1 MSQVFHQPLLATERT
16 EFDTGAER
24 LALAIALACGKPL
37 TVVLPLASNP
47 EFEATAPEIALRA
60 EHDAAAKLARL
71 QQQAEKA
78 GVAIALRVRRGAEAW
93 REIVDEA
100 REGAADLLVI
110 RRRGKRSFLAKL
122 MVGEMVE
129 DVLAHTPCTVLVVP
143 RDAAMWTRR
152 VLVAVEPGA
161 QAQRLMAL
169 ATAIALE
176 CRLPLTAVSVAGA
189 AVASATPSAA
199 WLHALCEAARVQG
212 ATVDAEVLS
221 GAAGEQILSATRRHG
236 ADLIV
241 MGVRGAPHAAR
252 SSLGRVAREVTGR
265 AECPVLLVPPRS
277 EEAMP

>member
-1 MSQVFHQPLLATERT
+1 MGQVFRQPLLATERT

-37 TVVLPLASNP
+37 AVVLPLASNP
-47 EFEATAPEIALRA
+47 EFEATAPEVALRA
-60 EHDAAAKLARL
+60 EHDAATKLERL
-71 QQQAEKA
+71 RQQAETA
-78 GVAIALRVRRGAEAW
+78 GVAIELRVRRGAEAW

-100 REGAADLLVI
+100 RERAADLLVI

-129 DVLAHTPCTVLVVP
+129 DVLAHAPGTVLVVP
-143 RDAAMWTRR
+143 RDAAMWTRH
-152 VLVAVEPGA
+152 VLVAVEPGR
-161 QAQRLMAL
+161 QAERLIAL

-176 CRLPLTAVSVAGA
+176 CRLPMSAVSVGGAGA
-189 AVASATPSAA
+189 SGDG
-199 WLHALCEAARVQG
+199 WLHALCETARAQG
-212 ATVDAEVLS
+212 VAVDAEVLS
-221 GAAGEQILSATRRHG
+221 GAAAEQILTTTRRLG

-265 AECPVLLVPPRS
+265 AECPVLLVPPSRG
-277 EEAMP
+277 EDPT

>member
-1 MSQVFHQPLLATERT
+1 MGQVFHQPLLATERT

-47 EFEATAPEIALRA
+47 EFEATAPEVALRA
-60 EHDAAAKLARL
+60 ERDAAAKLARL

-78 GVAIALRVRRGAEAW
+78 GVAIELRVRRGAEAW

-100 REGAADLLVI
+100 RERASDLLVI

-129 DVLAHTPCTVLVVP
+129 DVLAHAPCTVLVVP
-143 RDAAMWTRR
+143 RDAAMWTRH

-161 QAQRLMAL
+161 QAQRLMTL

-189 AVASATPSAA
+189 AVAGGTPGAA
-199 WLHALCEAARVQG
+199 WLHALCEAARARG

-221 GAAGEQILSATRRHG
+221 GAAGEQILAATRRLG

>member
-1 MSQVFHQPLLATERT
+1 MGQVFHQPLLATERT
-16 EFDTGAER
+16 EFDIGAER

-37 TVVLPLASNP
+37 AVVLPLASNP

-60 EHDAAAKLARL
+60 EHEAATKLERL
-71 QQQAEKA
+71 RQQAEEA
-78 GVAIALRVRRGAEAW
+78 GVAIELQVRRGGEAW

-100 REGAADLLVI
+100 RERASDLLVI

-129 DVLAHTPCTVLVVP
+129 DVLAHAPGTVLIVP

-152 VLVAVEPGA
+152 VLVAVEPGR
-161 QAQRLMAL
+161 QAERLMAL

-176 CRLPLTAVSVAGA
+176 CGLPMSAVSVGGA
-189 AVASATPSAA
+189 AGVDEAPGAA
-199 WLHALCEAARVQG
+199 WLHALCEAARAQG
-212 ATVDAEVLS
+212 VTVDAEVLS
-221 GAAGEQILSATRRHG
+221 GAAAEQILATTRRLG

-265 AECPVLLVPPRS
+265 AECPVLLVPPLK
-277 EEAMP
+277 EERTR